1 MRILVVED
9 DHKVGGFLEQ
19 GLREEAFEVD
29 RARDGQEALDKAL
42 ADEFDLILLD
52 HMLPKRS
59 GLEVAVALRAS
70 GRRTPILML
79 TARDAPED
87 IRNSRAAGI
96 DDFLGKPFRF
106 DELLRRI
113 RALAPAPPTP

>member
-19 GLREEAFEVD
+19 GLREEAFEVE
-29 RARDGQEALDKAL
+29 RARDGQEALDMAL
-42 ADEFDLILLD
+42 AGKFDLILLD
-52 HMLPKRS
+52 HMLPRKS
-59 GLEVAVALRAS
+59 GLEVAATLRAS

-79 TARDAPED
+79 TARDAPDD
-87 IRNSRAAGI
+87 IRNSVTAGI

-113 RALAPAPPTP
+113 RALAPVPPAA